1 MLQVG
6 DKAPVIPSLDQDDG
20 NSLTAAQLEGK
31 SYVLWFYP
39 KASTGG

>member
-6 DKAPVIPSLDQDDG
+6 DPAPDFTVPDHMGNPVSLSDF
-20 NSLTAAQLEGK
+20 AGK
-31 SYVLWFYP
+31 QVVFWFYP

>member
-6 DKAPVIPSLDQDDG
+6 DSAPDFTVPDHNG
-20 NSLTAAQLEGK
+20 NDVSMSDFAGK
-31 SYVLWFYP
+31 QVVFWFYP